1 MDEPRTI
8 LVVDDEPDNVDL
20 IDQHL
25 RRFGYNTLLAY
36 DGDQALELFERHRPD
51 CVLLDV
57 MMPRM
62 SGFEVCQKIKASLG
76 SDDYVPV
83 MMVTILDD
91 IESIVEGLERSG
103 ADDYLTKPFQARE
116 LLARVSSLVRSKVY
130 WDRLQAAHQELVR
143 KDLYLER
150 MLDPLWILDEA
161 DRTVDAN
168 PAFCRLVGRDREEVL
183 ALSAEE
189 HFGEEARSRLRAAL
203 SVLRGGDRPEPFEL
217 AISTA
222 DRESLP
228 VLVSLS
234 PILQNNKMLG
244 TIVVLRDLRE
254 KKELELAVAQREAQ
268 LKSLEDQ
275 LETFQLTKR
284 IVGTSRSLRQA
295 LELTRQAAASSACVL
310 FVGEAGTGKALF
322 AHALHRWSERAEEP
336 FVSVSCAAL
345 PAEPL
350 EAELFGFEEGAFP
363 GAVGRKEGRLV
374 QAEGGTLFLDEVG
387 ETSPATQVK
396 LLRLL
401 QEGEFEPLG
410 SSETRRV
417 DVRIIASTTGDL
429 SAEVE
434 AKRFREDLFYRL
446 SVISIS
452 LVPLSERK
460 EDIPLLIDHF
470 LKLYNEKNHKEVRGF
485 AKKASYVLADYSWP
499 GNIQELE
506 NTIERAVVLC
516 RGELITEGD
525 LPEEVR
531 LEGEEKKK
539 LVIPM
544 GTPLEEIEKRV
555 IIETL
560 KHYKGN
566 KQAAAKALGIAA
578 RTIYRKLDQEKD

>member
-1 MDEPRTI
+1 MDDPRTI
-8 LVVDDEPDNVDL
+8 LIVDDEPDNVDL

-25 RRFGYNTLLAY
+25 RRFGYSTLLAY
-36 DGDQALELFERHRPD
+36 DGEQALELFERHKPD
-51 CVLLDV
+51 CVLLDI

-62 SGFEVCQKIKASLG
+62 SGFEVCQKIKGSLG
-76 SDDYVPV
+76 AEDYVPV
-83 MMVTILDD
+83 MMVTVLDD

-116 LLARVSSLVRSKVY
+116 LMARVSSLVRSKVY

-161 DRTVDAN
+161 DRTVDVN
-168 PAFCRLVGRDREEVL
+168 PAFCRIVGRKREEVL

-217 AISTA
+217 PINTA
-222 DRESLP
+222 ADEPLP

-234 PILQNNKMLG
+234 PILQNNKLLG

-268 LKSLEDQ
+268 LKSLEEQ
-275 LETFQLTKR
+275 LEAFQLTKR
-284 IVGTSRSLRQA
+284 IVGTSRPLRQA

-310 FVGEAGTGKALF
+310 FVGEGGAGKALF
-322 AHALHRWSERAEEP
+322 GHALHRWSERAEEP
-336 FVSVSCAAL
+336 FVAVSCAAL
-345 PAEPL
+345 PSELL
-350 EAELFGFEEGAFP
+350 EAELFGYEEGAFP
-363 GAVGRKEGRLV
+363 GAVGRKEGRLM
-374 QAEGGTLFLDEVG
+374 QAEGGTLFIDEIG

-401 QEGEFEPLG
+401 QEGELEPLG

-417 DVRIIASTTGDL
+417 DVRIIASTTENL
-429 SAEVE
+429 ISEVE
-434 AKRFREDLFYRL
+434 ERRFREDLFYRL
-446 SVISIS
+446 SVITIN
-452 LVPLSERK
+452 LVPLRERK
-460 EDIPLLIDHF
+460 EDIPLLTDHF
-470 LKLYNEKNHKEVRGF
+470 LELYNEKNQKAVQGF
-485 AKKASYVLADYSWP
+485 TKKASYVLADYSWP

-516 RGELITEGD
+516 RGELITEED

-544 GTPLEEIEKRV
+544 GTSLEEIEKQV

-578 RTIYRKLDQEKD
+578 RTIYRKLDREKV